1 MSGKKRPWKK
11 WLAEALLV
19 VLVLLAVH
27 FWQTRELPQGMAPA
41 LQGTLLDGRQVALE
55 DYRGEP
61 LLVHFWASWCPVCRL
76 EEGTIQALS
85 RQWPVLTVAMQSGGE
100 QAVRNYMER
109 EGLDFPVLVDDSGA
123 VARRWQ
129 VRGVPVSLVLDGQGQ
144 IRFAVVGYATRAGL
158 ILRLWL
164 ASFRFS
170 PR

>member
-19 VLVLLAVH
+19 VLALLAVH
-27 FWQTRELPQGMAPA
+27 FWQTRELPQGTAPA
-41 LQGTLLDGRQVALE
+41 LRGTLLDGRQVALE

-76 EEGTIQALS
+76 EEDTIQALS
-85 RQWPVLTVAMQSGGE
+85 RQWPVLTVAMQSGDE
-100 QAVRNYMER
+100 QAVHGYMDR
-109 EGLDFPVLVDDSGA
+109 EGLDFPVLVDGSGA

-164 ASFRFS
+164 ASFCFN